1 MRSFRRVRRAL
12 AVVAAVVLVT
22 SGCGS
27 SNHATPTAEST
38 GSTATHT
45 ITDMAGRSV
54 KLPVEIDRVVTLG
67 SVPVINSFLFALG
80 EGKVIANGLPPFAR
94 NPRWKYQYVFN
105 PAIERQPQTQTA
117 DGAPDV
123 EKILQLNPDVVI
135 TMSAD
140 LIKPLDQVGVPA
152 VVLKWQ
158 DAEDVKA
165 VVGLLGKVLGQ
176 EERATAYAAYF
187 DQALARVGKV
197 VESIPESDRRTAIYL
212 DPESMSRPHL
222 IAEWYIAQAG
232 GLSVAREETSQETLK
247 LNVEQILAWNPEVIF
262 VDNPAGRDQVLT
274 DPRFAKLAA
283 VKDKQVFSIPIAAH
297 TWGNRTSEQPLTVM
311 WVATKLYPKQF
322 ADFDLNA
329 EVRDF
334 YADIYRVNLDDD
346 QVKEIVAGL

>member
-1 MRSFRRVRRAL
+1 MRSFRRVL
-12 AVVAAVVLVT
+12 AIVAAVVLVT

-27 SNHATPTAEST
+27 SGDATPAAESA
-38 GSTATHT
+38 GSSATHT

-54 KLPVEIDRVVTLG
+54 KLPTTIDRVVTLG

-80 EGKVIANGLPPFAR
+80 EGKLIVNGLPPFAR

-117 DGAPDV
+117 DGAPDI
-123 EKILQLNPDVVI
+123 ERILGLKPDVVLA
-135 TMSAD
+135 MSPD
-140 LIKPLDQVGVPA
+140 VIKPLDQVGVPA

-158 DAEDVKA
+158 NAEDVKA

-176 EERATAYAAYF
+176 EERANAYAAYF
-187 DQALARVGKV
+187 DKALARVGDV
-197 VESIPESDRRTAIYL
+197 VKAIPESDRRTALYL
-212 DPESMSRPHL
+212 DPEAMSRPHV

-232 GLSVAREETSQETLK
+232 GLSVTREETSQETLK
-247 LNVEQILAWNPEVIF
+247 LNIEQILAWNPEVIF
-262 VDNPAGRDQVLT
+262 VDSPAGRDHVLA
-274 DPRFAKLAA
+274 DPRFANVAA

-329 EVRDF
+329 EVHDF
-334 YADIYRVNLDDD
+334 YANIYRIDLDDS